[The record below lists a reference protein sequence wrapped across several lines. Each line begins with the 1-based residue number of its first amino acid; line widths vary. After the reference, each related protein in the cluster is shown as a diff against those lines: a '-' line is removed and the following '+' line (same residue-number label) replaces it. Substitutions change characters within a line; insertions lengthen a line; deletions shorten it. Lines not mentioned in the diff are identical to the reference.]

1 MLAPSHCSRGDIVAM
16 DRAYINYRKFEELTG
31 LGVTYVTK
39 IQEELALE
47 PREPT
52 LFPYFFD

>member
-1 MLAPSHCSRGDIVAM
+1 MIKTM

-39 IQEELALE
+39 TQEELAVE